1 MDHCY
6 GVYNNENGKWVMKN
20 THYINRHQFEI
31 ILNFPGGF
39 YSFFYFSLIALDF
52 GLDPAPLPPPPSS
65 AYIAI
70 TPVLN
75 APSENDISSQ
85 KANPYNKD
93 VDMSIVVKATEKKPV
108 EIARNSSAMVFFS
121 LTSSIASTV
130 VSNKPIVAKTTE
142 GYQSIYRSTSET
154 IMPFIPV
161 ICLYFGDGI
170 CPKAY
175 GIHSEDRI
183 IDRIIQTSR

>member
-31 ILNFPGGF
+31 ILNFPGGS
-39 YSFFYFSLIALDF
+39 YSFFFFSLIALDF
-52 GLDPAPLPPPPSS
+52 VLDPAPLPPPPSS

-93 VDMSIVVKATEKKPV
+93 VDMSIVEKATEKKPV
-108 EIARNSSAMVFFS
+108 EIARNSSGMVFFS
-121 LTSSIASTV
+121 HFI
-130 VSNKPIVAKTTE
+130 
-142 GYQSIYRSTSET
+142 YSIYCS
-154 IMPFIPV
+154 
-161 ICLYFGDGI
+161 
-170 CPKAY
+170 K
-175 GIHSEDRI
+175 
-183 IDRIIQTSR
+183 